1 MGVAVKRLR
10 IGRRRSQVAEPSSP
24 LELATMPAIVEDR
37 WKVPDRFNFTRDVVE
52 TLAQDPKRRAL
63 MYSGRDGIIEPR
75 TFLQLAEGGAAWA
88 ALLREREV
96 GPGDRV
102 LVLLGGSATWLEIVL
117 GCIKVG
123 AVTVPCSPRS
133 TATALETLV
142 AGTGA
147 ALVVT
152 DHASDPLLS
161 QMSFSPEVQHVDDAA
176 LDRST
181 ETLAAT
187 STHDTSSRDVAFILS
202 ASRPGNGPRLVSHT
216 HGAAFAA
223 RVQAEHW
230 LDATRGDAVWCTA
243 DTGAAQAVWTGLLG
257 PWARGA
263 ELVLHEGSFDAQ
275 EQLDLLHRLSVTV
288 LCQTPAEYR
297 ALAELP
303 RRHLERFQSRRLRR
317 LVSTGDYLEPDVVAV
332 FEELWGMTVH
342 DGYGQTETNVVVANG
357 ADGGFKPGSL
367 GVALPGHQVSVVD
380 AQGNELPPGIE
391 GELAVRGRPPT
402 LFAGYWE
409 SPEETKQAFAGDWY
423 LTGDVAVRDDEGFY
437 SFVGQAE
444 NVIASRGRTFGP
456 HEVERVLR
464 THEAVKLA
472 AVVGVRD
479 LERGG
484 HYVRAFVVLEPRAKA
499 TEQLGAE
506 LRQHVADALP
516 EQHVPREV
524 DFIDELPTTST
535 GKIRRD
541 ELRERPVGKPLWDA
555 APTVAIVETA
565 VPEPPAPAPVVE
577 QVVEPAM
584 VEPATVVEQA
594 VVEPAVVKPPAVEPT
609 VEPVVK
615 QAVEPVVEQAVEPV
629 AEPVGEPTVEQAA
642 APTGVGPVA
651 PEPVVEPEHAVE
663 AEPVAETE
671 PVVEPAVEHA
681 VEQVVEPPPVV
692 EPAAPTPEAAA
703 APAPEVVA
711 EPEPTPVVEPALE
724 PDPVEVP
731 AAEHEAPAE
740 AESLPEYIVTPS
752 AAPEATPVA
761 PAEPEE
767 EPDLGPLPDFV
778 VDPDHPRTLEAVPTA
793 SAQQPEVYDPPPPD
807 AEDPLAGLGL
817 KPVTEFPKVE
827 SPAERSAPPGRRRPG
842 GPLRDTK
849 PDRRSEGE
857 PGDEAEEIGWMQG
870 LSNRLSAYSLDAE
883 PQPAE
888 STDEPGDEHEDE
900 PGPGGPERT

>member
-24 LELATMPAIVEDR
+24 LELATMPALVEDR

-52 TLAQDPKRRAL
+52 ALAQDPKRRAL

-75 TFLQLAEGGAAWA
+75 TFLALAEGGAAWT
-88 ALLREREV
+88 ALLRERDV

-102 LVLLGGSATWLEIVL
+102 LVLLESSAAWLEVVL

-123 AVTVPCSPRS
+123 AVTVPCSPRCS
-133 TATALETLV
+133 PAALEALV
-142 AGTGA
+142 AATGA

-152 DHASDPLLS
+152 DRASDPLLS
-161 QMSFSPEVQHVDDAA
+161 QMSFTPEVQHVDDAA

-181 ETLAAT
+181 EMLAAT
-187 STHDTSSRDVAFILS
+187 PTHDTSSRDVAFILS
-202 ASRPGNGPRLVSHT
+202 ASRPGSDPRLVSHT

-243 DTGAAQAVWTGLLG
+243 DTGSAQAVWTGLLG

-263 ELVLHEGSFDAQ
+263 ELVLHEGTFDAQ

-297 ALAELP
+297 ALVELP
-303 RRHLERFQSRRLRR
+303 RRHLERFRSSRLRR

-332 FEELWGMTVH
+332 FEEVWGMTVH
-342 DGYGQTETNVVVANG
+342 DAYGQTETSVVVANS
-357 ADGGFKPGSL
+357 ADAGFKPGSL
-367 GVALPGHQVSVVD
+367 GVALPGHHVSVVD

-409 SPEETKQAFAGDWY
+409 APEETKQAFAGDWY
-423 LTGDVAVRDDEGFY
+423 LTGDIAVRDDEGFY
-437 SFVGQAE
+437 SFVGQSE

-464 THEAVKLA
+464 THPAVRLA

-484 HYVRAFVVLEPRAKA
+484 HYVRAFVVLEPRVMA

-524 DFIDELPTTST
+524 DFVDEIPTTAA

-541 ELRERPVGKPLWDA
+541 ELRERPVVGRPLWEA
-555 APTVAIVETA
+555 APAVAIVEPA
-565 VPEPPAPAPVVE
+565 APAPVVE
-577 QVVEPAM
+577 QFVEPPPVAPI
-584 VEPATVVEQA
+584 VEQVVEQ
-594 VVEPAVVKPPAVEPT
+594 VVES
-609 VEPVVK
+609 PVVESV
-615 QAVEPVVEQAVEPV
+615 APEPAIEPAPMVEPVVEQ
-629 AEPVGEPTVEQAA
+629 G
-642 APTGVGPVA
+642 
-651 PEPVVEPEHAVE
+651 
-663 AEPVAETE
+663 
-671 PVVEPAVEHA
+671 
-681 VEQVVEPPPVV
+681 EQVVEPPPVV
-692 EPAAPTPEAAA
+692 EPVAPAA
-703 APAPEVVA
+703 APAPEVVTEPEPALVPAETGQSAAPAEAPAAHA
-711 EPEPTPVVEPALE
+711 EPEPGGESVAAPEPE
-724 PDPVEVP
+724 PEPVETPATEYAP
-731 AAEHEAPAE
+731 AAEPEP
-740 AESLPEYIVTPS
+740 LPEYIVTS
-752 AAPEATPVA
+752 SPEPIPV
-761 PAEPEE
+761 PPTEPQDEPE
-767 EPDLGPLPDFV
+767 LGPLPDFV
-778 VDPDHPRTLEAVPTA
+778 VDPDHPRTLEPVPTA
-793 SAQQPEVYDPPPPD
+793 SVEPEIYEPPPPE

-827 SPAERSAPPGRRRPG
+827 SAGERSAPPGRRRPG

-849 PDRRSEGE
+849 PDRPSEGE

-883 PQPAE
+883 PEAPDSPSA
-888 STDEPGDEHEDE
+888 DEHEPED
-900 PGPGGPERT
+900 PERA